1 MFLLGDNKCI
11 NLDNYINFIS
21 DPKTADWPL
30 VATPWPTV
38 AFVAAYL
45 FIVKVGPKLM
55 ETRNAYS
62 LREVLL
68 VYNFSLVLL
77 SAWMTYEVRAAEVSV
92 LLWSV
97 VLRFSNISRYVSA
110 FQSIASAMDIPN
122 FNFVCQSIPYIRGDE
137 KRNRVSKYWRKRTTH
152 GAQFR
157 TSRPPR
163 MRILAILTVYQETQ
177 LGQK

>member
-1 MFLLGDNKCI
+1 MRKGNFYFCLQCFPSAVYGLLRRPFASRAQQKSRFLLLSLGNKIQSCLLTRGLLMCFLGDNKCI

-38 AFVAAYL
+38 TFVAAYL
-45 FIVKVGPKLM
+45 FIVKVGPKIM

-92 LLWSV
+92 LL
-97 VLRFSNISRYVSA
+97 
-110 FQSIASAMDIPN
+110 
-122 FNFVCQSIPYIRGDE
+122 
-137 KRNRVSKYWRKRTTH
+137 
-152 GAQFR
+152 
-157 TSRPPR
+157 
-163 MRILAILTVYQETQ
+163 
-177 LGQK
+177 

>member
-1 MFLLGDNKCI
+1 M
-11 NLDNYINFIS
+11 
-21 DPKTADWPL
+21 

-45 FIVKVGPKLM
+45 FIVKVGPKIM

-92 LLWSV
+92 LL
-97 VLRFSNISRYVSA
+97 
-110 FQSIASAMDIPN
+110 
-122 FNFVCQSIPYIRGDE
+122 
-137 KRNRVSKYWRKRTTH
+137 
-152 GAQFR
+152 
-157 TSRPPR
+157 
-163 MRILAILTVYQETQ
+163 
-177 LGQK
+177 